1 MVVFEDEASLSNTAT
16 VSYNWSEKGRQPTVC
31 QPQRKKERKT
41 IFGCV
46 CPENGVMVTDIADKG
61 NTSTFFSFLMK
72 TVRAFAGKKLYM
84 VLDNVRF
91 HHAKR
96 LKPILE
102 RYKHKIELIFLPPY
116 SPDLNPIERVWW
128 LMRKM
133 VTHNR
138 WVYSMEKRIDDF
150 NLWINNTSAGQIKK
164 ICNLI
169 ENIY

>member
-1 MVVFEDEASLSNTAT
+1 ML
-16 VSYNWSEKGRQPTVC
+16 
-31 QPQRKKERKT
+31 
-41 IFGCV
+41 
-46 CPENGVMVTDIADKG
+46 VTDTADKG
-61 NTSTFFSFLMK
+61 NTNTFFSFLMK
-72 TVRAFAGKKLYM
+72 AVKTFTDKKLYM

-128 LMRKM
+128 LMRKTI
-133 VTHNR
+133 THNR
-138 WVYSMEKRIDDF
+138 WVQSMEKRIDHF
-150 NLWINNTSAGQIKK
+150 NAWINNTPAEQIKK
-164 ICNLI
+164 VCNLI

>member
-1 MVVFEDEASLSNTAT
+1 LSNTAT
-16 VSYNWSEKGRQPTVC
+16 VSYNWSEKGQQPKIC

-41 IFGCV
+41 ILGCV
-46 CPENGVMVTDIADKG
+46 CPENGMLVTDIADKG
-61 NTSTFFSFLMK
+61 NTATFFSFLIK
-72 TVRAFAGKKLYM
+72 AVKAFDGKKLYM

-102 RYKHKIELIFLPPY
+102 KYKNKIELIFLPPY

-138 WVYSMEKRIDDF
+138 WVQSMEKRIDNF
-150 NLWINNTSAGQIKK
+150 NQWISHTSVEQIKK
-164 ICNLI
+164 VCNLI